1 MVVKPGKTRVIVT
14 VDADVVE
21 DVRKLLEEI
30 GLSREYLSTLIND
43 SLKAQRVALG
53 QLAAVKRRRQHTQ
66 LGAGEFTSLLFDVL
80 GGLKALD
87 TEEEATHPGR
97 APHGA
102 EGASA
107 QPTDPARPAEGTRGA
122 PQRKRGPR
130 RRPPASRKTSG

>member
-1 MVVKPGKTRVIVT
+1 MVVKSGKTRVIVT

-30 GLSREYLSTLIND
+30 GLSRAYLSTLLND

-53 QLAAVKRRRQHTQ
+53 QLAAVKRRGQHKQ
-66 LGAGEFTSLLFDVL
+66 FGAGEFTSLLFEVL

-97 APHGA
+97 APRG

-107 QPTDPARPAEGTRGA
+107 PPTTKARPVEGTRGDR
-122 PQRKRGPR
+122 PGRKRGGS
-130 RRPPASRKTSG
+130 RRPAE

>member
-21 DVRKLLEEI
+21 DVRGLLAEI

-53 QLAAVKRRRQHTQ
+53 QLAAVKRRGQHKQ
-66 LGAGEFTSLLFDVL
+66 FGAGEFTSLLFDVL
-80 GGLKALD
+80 GGLNALD
-87 TEEEATHPGR
+87 KEEEATHPGR
-97 APHGA
+97 APQGT

-107 QPTDPARPAEGTRGA
+107 QPTDPARPAEGTRGDR
-122 PQRKRGPR
+122 PGRKRGGS
-130 RRPPASRKTSG
+130 RRPAE